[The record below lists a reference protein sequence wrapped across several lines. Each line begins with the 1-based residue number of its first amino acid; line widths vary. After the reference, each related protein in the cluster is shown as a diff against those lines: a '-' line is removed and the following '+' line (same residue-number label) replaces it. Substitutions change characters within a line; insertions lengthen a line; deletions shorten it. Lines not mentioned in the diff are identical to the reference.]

1 MPGPELVGV
10 VAPLGVACGLTEVL
24 EVASCPFGV
33 VLVVAGDRLGALL
46 EAPPRGLVAFLEVRR
61 RAPGVSLI
69 AQGQDRP
76 IDTLDQLCG
85 SLVLLGAALGD
96 VARRD
101 DLLGGGR
108 FRNAAPGDEEDCDG
122 GHDDSRDGPP
132 PPSGCDTSD
141 QLTVSHEDKVS
152 EGFVDG

>member
-10 VAPLGVACGLTEVL
+10 VALLGVACGLTEVL

-46 EAPPRGLVAFLEVRR
+46 EAPPRRPVAFLEVLS

-76 IDTLDQLCG
+76 VDTLDQLCG

-101 DLLGGGR
+101 DLGGGR
-108 FRNAAPGDEEDCDG
+108 FRN
-122 GHDDSRDGPP
+122 
-132 PPSGCDTSD
+132 
-141 QLTVSHEDKVS
+141 
-152 EGFVDG
+152 